1 MKRIRFIRTQAVR
14 LVKTKPLN
22 YNYTREDLMLITKT
36 DLINA
41 ARELMC

>member
-22 YNYTREDLMLITKT
+22 YTREDLMLITNT